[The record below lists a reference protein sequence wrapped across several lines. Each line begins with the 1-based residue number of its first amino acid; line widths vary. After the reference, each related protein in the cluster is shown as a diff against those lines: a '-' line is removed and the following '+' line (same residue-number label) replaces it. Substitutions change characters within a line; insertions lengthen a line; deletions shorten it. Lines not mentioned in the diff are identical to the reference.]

1 MKSDRV
7 TRILAGLLIAIVF
20 VYIAIGIYRSSG
32 NNYRTSTAYVQSVS
46 ETIDAEMY
54 IIREEHI
61 ITSDSSGVVVSIAKN
76 GGKVSSGSDIAA
88 IFKREKDAEN
98 YAKALSLEKKL
109 ETYRKIDSQVKLAN
123 LDMEKLTGETNRNF
137 CAMLDSVYYNKFSD
151 ITDNELAFSENYSRK
166 SISLGY
172 DVDCTDKI
180 IKLEKQIQKLTS
192 VKPSKIIK
200 TDYAGYY
207 VSRPD
212 GFERVLS
219 SDKIDEITPEMLEKA
234 FKAEKHKVSKNSM
247 GKVING
253 FEWYAACIVPADR
266 MTGVEVGKKVRLM
279 FGESDAEI
287 VDSRLY
293 SKKMLDDGGT
303 LAVFKCSFMNE
314 ELSNL
319 RKVSGKIVIRDY
331 TGIKIRKDAVR
342 FNDKNQPG
350 VYIKEGNLI
359 KFNRIEEIYSD
370 DNFVVAENKAG
381 AAGWLAQYDE
391 IVVSGKELS
400 DGKVIE

>member
-1 MKSDRV
+1 MKSDKV
-7 TRILAGLLIAIVF
+7 TRILAVLLVAIVL
-20 VYIAIGIYRSSG
+20 VYIAIGVYRSSG
-32 NNYRTSTAYVQSVS
+32 NSYRTSTAYVKSVS

-54 IIREEHI
+54 VIREEHI
-61 ITSDSSGVVVSIAKN
+61 ITSDSSGVVVSLAKN
-76 GGKVSSGSDIAA
+76 GGKVSAGSNIAA
-88 IFKREKDAEN
+88 VFKREKDAEN

-109 ETYRKIDSQVKLAN
+109 DTYKKIDSQVKLAN
-123 LDMEKLTGETNRNF
+123 LDMAKLNDETKRDF
-137 CAMLDSVYYNKFSD
+137 CSMLDSVYYNKYSD
-151 ITDNELAFSENYSRK
+151 LTDSELSFSENYSRK

-180 IKLEKQIQKLTS
+180 ISLEKQIQKLTS
-192 VKPSKIIK
+192 VKPSKVIK
-200 TDYAGYY
+200 TDFAGYY

-212 GFERVLS
+212 GYERILTS
-219 SDKIDEITPEMLEKA
+219 EKIDELTPEMLEKA
-234 FKAEKHKVSKNSM
+234 FKAEKRKILKNSM

-253 FEWYAACIVPADR
+253 FEWYAACIVPANR
-266 MTGVEVGKKVRLM
+266 LTGVEVGKKVRLM
-279 FGESDAEI
+279 FGESESET

-293 SKKMLDDGGT
+293 SKKMLDDGGC

-319 RKVSGKIVIRDY
+319 RKISGKIVVRDY

-342 FNDKNQPG
+342 FNDKNLPG

-370 DNFVVAENKAG
+370 DNFVIAENKAG
-381 AAGWLAQYDE
+381 VAGWLAQYDE
-391 IVVSGKELS
+391 IIVSGKELS

>member
-7 TRILAGLLIAIVF
+7 TRILAGLLVAVVF

-123 LDMEKLTGETNRNF
+123 LDMEKRTGETNRNF

-234 FKAEKHKVSKNSM
+234 FKAEKHKVSNNSM

-287 VDSRLY
+287 VDSR
-293 SKKMLDDGGT
+293 
-303 LAVFKCSFMNE
+303 F
-314 ELSNL
+314 SNAHL
-319 RKVSGKIVIRDY
+319 
-331 TGIKIRKDAVR
+331 
-342 FNDKNQPG
+342 
-350 VYIKEGNLI
+350 
-359 KFNRIEEIYSD
+359 
-370 DNFVVAENKAG
+370 
-381 AAGWLAQYDE
+381 
-391 IVVSGKELS
+391 
-400 DGKVIE
+400 

>member
-1 MKSDRV
+1 MKSDKA
-7 TRILAGLLIAIVF
+7 TKILAVLLLAIVF
-20 VYIAIGIYRSSG
+20 GYLAIGIYRSSG
-32 NNYRTSTAYVQSVS
+32 NIYKTSTAYVQSVS
-46 ETIDAEMY
+46 ETIDARMY
-54 IIREEHI
+54 VIREEHI
-61 ITSDSSGVVVSIAKN
+61 ITSDVSGVVVSLAKS
-76 GGKVSSGSDIAA
+76 GGKVSSGSNIAA

-109 ETYRKIDSQVKLAN
+109 DTYRRIDSQAKLVN
-123 LDMEKLTGETNRNF
+123 SDMKKLTDETNRNF
-137 CAMLDSVYYNKFSD
+137 YLMLDSVYYNKFSAL
-151 ITDNELAFSENYSRK
+151 TENQLTFSENVSRR

-172 DVDCTDKI
+172 EIDCTDKI
-180 IKLEKQIQKLTS
+180 VSLEKEITKLKS
-192 VKPSKIIK
+192 VQPSKVIK

-212 GFERVLS
+212 GFERVLTNE
-219 SDKIDEITPEMLEKA
+219 KIDELTPEMLEKA
-234 FKAEKHKVSKNSM
+234 FESDKRKVPKNSM

-266 MTGVEVGKKVRLM
+266 LTGVEVGKKIRLM
-279 FGESDAEI
+279 FGESENET

-293 SKKMLDDGGT
+293 SKKMLDDGGC

-319 RKVSGKIVIRDY
+319 RKVSGKIIIRDY

-370 DNFVVAENKAG
+370 ENFVIAENKAG

-400 DGKVIE
+400 DGKVVE

>member
-1 MKSDRV
+1 
-7 TRILAGLLIAIVF
+7 
-20 VYIAIGIYRSSG
+20 
-32 NNYRTSTAYVQSVS
+32 
-46 ETIDAEMY
+46 
-54 IIREEHI
+54 
-61 ITSDSSGVVVSIAKN
+61 
-76 GGKVSSGSDIAA
+76 
-88 IFKREKDAEN
+88 
-98 YAKALSLEKKL
+98 
-109 ETYRKIDSQVKLAN
+109 
-123 LDMEKLTGETNRNF
+123 
-137 CAMLDSVYYNKFSD
+137 
-151 ITDNELAFSENYSRK
+151 
-166 SISLGY
+166 
-172 DVDCTDKI
+172 
-180 IKLEKQIQKLTS
+180 
-192 VKPSKIIK
+192 
-200 TDYAGYY
+200 
-207 VSRPD
+207 
-212 GFERVLS
+212 
-219 SDKIDEITPEMLEKA
+219 
-234 FKAEKHKVSKNSM
+234 M

>member
-1 MKSDRV
+1 MNSDKI
-7 TRILAGLLIAIVF
+7 TRILALIMVAIVG
-20 VYIAIGIYRSSG
+20 VYIVIGAYNSSG
-32 NNYRTSTAYVQSVS
+32 NNYRTQTAYVQSVS

-61 ITSDSSGVVVSIAKN
+61 ITSDSSGVVVSLAKN

-88 IFKREKDAEN
+88 IFSREKDAEN
-98 YAKALSLEKKL
+98 YAKALSLNKKL
-109 ETYRKIDSQVKLAN
+109 ETYKKIDSQVKLAN
-123 LDMEKLTGETNRNF
+123 LDMEKLTEETNRDF
-137 CAMLDSVYYNKFSD
+137 YSMLDSVYYNKFSD
-151 ITDNELAFSENYSRK
+151 ITGDELSFSENVSRK

-172 DVDCTDKI
+172 ELDCTDKI
-180 IKLEKQIQKLTS
+180 IALEKQIQKLTS

-207 VSRPD
+207 VSKPD
-212 GFERVLS
+212 GFERVLTA
-219 SDKIDEITPEMLEKA
+219 DKIEDITPEKLEKA
-234 FKAEKHKVSKNSM
+234 VETEKKKVTDKTM

-253 FEWYAACIVPADR
+253 FEWYAACMVPAER
-266 MTGVEVGKKVRLM
+266 LTGVEVGKKSRLM
-279 FGESDAEI
+279 IGESESET

-293 SKKMLDDGGT
+293 SKRMTDDGSC

-314 ELSNL
+314 ELSAL
-319 RKVSGKIVIRDY
+319 RKVSGKIIIRDY

-342 FNDKNQPG
+342 FNDKNLPG

-370 DNFVVAENKAG
+370 DNFVIAENKAG
-381 AAGWLAQYDE
+381 VAGWLAQYDE

-400 DGKVIE
+400 DGKVI